1 MEQSVTINKWQAFLA
16 FQLKYRVIIF
26 SIIVAITALSC
37 YTIFTKLEVKT
48 DFFEIY
54 PPEHEYIKMYKDF
67 RKMFGSANVLTMI
80 VERTDGKDIYQPDT
94 LAKIANLTQG
104 ILRVKGCNPIQ
115 VSSIAHPRVKQVR
128 ISFQGVGLHR
138 LMAGGVPE
146 TPEECERFKQ
156 VVYANEGVIGF
167 YVSLDHKSAAV
178 YAGFWEEG
186 VDLKYLFKEVNKL
199 TDSVEDENHSCYVG
213 GYPMLYAW
221 ITHYLYQI
229 AIILIITVVALGML
243 VLFYFKRL
251 AGLLIP
257 AVSGLASA
265 IWGLGFAA
273 AMGIT
278 LDPLLLVIPVLLSAR
293 ALSHSCQ
300 CLERFHQEFV
310 VIKDKNRAAVVAYS
324 ELYPPAM
331 LAIVTDGL
339 GVLTISV
346 ATIPLMQKLAYFS
359 SFWIITIFFAV
370 MVLNPILISLWYNPS
385 PDDKSLFFEEI
396 DESFMHK
403 KTFFTV
409 FTNVIHFCSGQRMR
423 KVVGGVILFILLFG
437 GYYNIKHLKVGDS
450 SAGGAILYPDHPYCT
465 AMKKMNQEFVGASRL
480 IVVLEGKETEKE
492 AIKDRES
499 LRILDDLGV
508 FMKDKIYG
516 VGGTLSLADLVRK
529 IYRVYHEGSPKW
541 DMIPRTK
548 RYLGQIFF
556 QLSSSMAPG
565 EMDQFISLP
574 DYNNATVTAFLRD
587 YNHSSIKKAIAK
599 LKVFR
604 DEVAQNP
611 DSKVKVRV
619 AAGILGILAAVN
631 EEVEWSYW
639 AILVVILTTTFSLC
653 WITYR
658 SFKAAIILLIPLA
671 IAQILCDL
679 IMLYL
684 HIDLNISSL
693 PVTAI
698 GVGVGI
704 DYGIY
709 LMSRLQEEC
718 GKCDTFYQA
727 RLVTLHT
734 TGKVIIFTAVSQAAG
749 VAFWLFSPMKFSAEM
764 GLLILLLMLFNMISA
779 LILIPTLSGIFK
791 PRFVQNLYLRA
802 DAAGLAG

>member
-1 MEQSVTINKWQAFLA
+1 MEQSVNSNKWQGFLA
-16 FQLKYRVIIF
+16 FQLKYRIIIF
-26 SIIVAITALSC
+26 SIIMAVTALSC

-80 VERTDGKDIYQPDT
+80 IERTDGKDIYQPDT
-94 LAKIANLTQG
+94 LAKVDKMTQG
-104 ILRVKGCNPIQ
+104 VLRIRGCNPIQ

-128 ISFQGVGLHR
+128 ISYQGVGLHP
-138 LMAGGVPE
+138 LMAEGVPK

-156 VVYANEGVIGF
+156 IVYANEGVVGF
-167 YVSLDHKSAAV
+167 YVSLDGKSAVV

-186 VDLKYLFKEVNKL
+186 VDLKYLFAEVNKL
-199 TDSVEDENHSCYVG
+199 TESVEDENHSCYVG

-229 AIILIITVVALGML
+229 IIILIITMVALGIL

-257 AVSGLASA
+257 TASGLASA

-273 AMGIT
+273 AMDIT
-278 LDPLLLVIPVLLSAR
+278 LDPLLLVVPVLLSAR

-310 VIKDKNRAAVVAYS
+310 TIKDKNRAVVVAYS

-331 LAIVTDGL
+331 LAIITDGL

-359 SFWIITIFFAV
+359 SFWIITIFLAV

-385 PDDKSLFFEEI
+385 PDDKSLHFEKIGEL
-396 DESFMHK
+396 FMQK

-423 KVVGGVILFILLFG
+423 KIVGGLILFILIFG

-450 SAGGAILYPDHPYCT
+450 SAGGAILYSDHPYST
-465 AMKKMNQEFVGASRL
+465 AMRKMNQEFAGASRL
-480 IVVLEGKETEKE
+480 IVVLEGTEDE

-499 LRILDDLGV
+499 LKVLDDLGV

-556 QLSSSMAPG
+556 QLSASMAPG

-574 DYNNATVTAFLRD
+574 DYRNATVTAFLRD
-587 YNHSSIKKAIAK
+587 YNHASIKEAIAK

-611 DSKVKVRV
+611 DSKVKIRV

-639 AILVVILTTTFSLC
+639 AILIVILTTTFCLC
-653 WITYR
+653 CITYR
-658 SFKAAIILLIPLA
+658 SVKAAIILLIPLA

-679 IMLYL
+679 IMLYM

-693 PVTAI
+693 PITAI

-709 LMSRLQEEC
+709 LMSRLKEEC
-718 GKCDTFYQA
+718 EKCDTFYQA

-734 TGKVIIFTAVSQAAG
+734 TGKVIMFTAVSQAVG

-764 GLLILLLMLFNMISA
+764 GLLILLLMIFNMICA
-779 LILIPTLSGIFK
+779 LVLIPTLSGIFR
-791 PRFVQNLYLRA
+791 PQFVQDLQLRSEV
-802 DAAGLAG
+802 GK